1 MDNNEEISTNQAGQS
16 FWQKARLVLAKIG
29 EVLEV
34 IVNLLY
40 KLRKVFMAAPV
51 VYYAIKLACY
61 NSVNLPKVVGIN
73 LQSNGAFA
81 QTLTRQMA
89 VMGPLGVTA
98 ACLLLMFLSRKAMYP
113 WAISIFSLAIPIL
126 LLLSNRYPA

>member
-1 MDNNEEISTNQAGQS
+1 MDNHEELSTNQSGRNT
-16 FWQKARLVLAKIG
+16 WQKVKMVSGKAG
-29 EVLEV
+29 EVLGV

-51 VYYAIKLACY
+51 VYYAIKLARY

-73 LQSNGAFA
+73 LQANGAFA
-81 QTLTRQMA
+81 QTITRQLA

-113 WAISIFSLAIPIL
+113 WAISIFSLALPLL

>member
-1 MDNNEEISTNQAGQS
+1 
-16 FWQKARLVLAKIG
+16 
-29 EVLEV
+29 
-34 IVNLLY
+34 
-40 KLRKVFMAAPV
+40 MAAPV
-51 VYYAIKLACY
+51 VYYAIKLARY

>member
-1 MDNNEEISTNQAGQS
+1 MDNNEEISANQAGQS
-16 FWQKARLVLAKIG
+16 FWQKAMLVLAKIG
-29 EVLEV
+29 GVLEV

-51 VYYAIKLACY
+51 VYYAVKLARY
-61 NSVNLPKVVGIN
+61 NSVNLPQVVGIN

-113 WAISIFSLAIPIL
+113 WAVSIFSLAIPIL